1 MLYVSKKILAKSYMP
16 LTPKRL
22 IFNIWFPMEKKLHIK
37 VDGRNPDI
45 TLKMHAGKNM
55 LTVPW
60 FF

>member
-22 IFNIWFPMEKKLHIK
+22 IFNTWFPMEKKLHIK

-45 TLKMHAGKNM
+45 TLKMHA
-55 LTVPW
+55 
-60 FF
+60 